1 MGFSAAAITTAMAAA
16 SAAVGTASAVQ
27 QQQQRLQEQEQQ
39 KDMARYSASLAQE
52 QAAQAEA
59 AGRTAKQQAYEQ
71 ATQKRQQ
78 AAGIIATQR
87 ALQGAGGAQ
96 VEQGSNLDATLDTAE
111 KGEID
116 ALAVQQKGLD
126 ADHAQRLEAW
136 RWQEQ
141 AKAGESKAN
150 FLADAQQGAAL
161 ATSATLLNGLE
172 RTGKNF
178 YRLTSSGMRA

>member
-1 MGFSAAAITTAMAAA
+1 MGFSAAAVTAAMAAV

-27 QQQQRLQEQEQQ
+27 QQQQKQQAQEHQ
-39 KDMARYSASLAQE
+39 KDMARYNAALAQE
-52 QAAQAEA
+52 QAAQAAA
-59 AGRTAKQQAYEQ
+59 AGKAAKQQGYEH
-71 ATQKRQQ
+71 AVQKRQQ
-78 AAGIIATQR
+78 AAGIIAAQR
-87 ALQGAGGAQ
+87 ALQGASGTQ

-116 ALAVQQKGLD
+116 ALTLQQQGLD

-141 AKAGESKAN
+141 AKAGEAQAR
-150 FLADAQQGAAL
+150 FLADDQRNAAL
-161 ATSATLLNGLE
+161 ASTATLLNGLE

-178 YRLTSSGMRA
+178 YRLTSSSLRA